1 MYSGLDA
8 DSPRVGIGYLVVANL
23 VERLKKTDEDDASP
37 NVDESIR
44 AVCMMTVSHIERE
57 EV

>member
-1 MYSGLDA
+1 M
-8 DSPRVGIGYLVVANL
+8 GIGYLVVANL